1 MEYDGI
7 LFDLDGTLWDATA
20 QIAQAWNEVIA
31 GAREDLLPYGKGE
44 PLRPEDSR
52 ALCGKTMDEITDLLF
67 GDFPGKEGLAD
78 RCYSH
83 ENDYLR
89 LHPGVIYPG
98 VGEALRTLSAH
109 LPLAVVSNC
118 QAGYIEVFLEASGFG
133 AYFAGHL
140 GFGDTGLPKWEN
152 IRLMCER
159 LGLRHPI
166 YVGDTQGDADA
177 AARVGIPFAHARYG
191 FGTVRRADR
200 VIASPAE
207 LPSLCAAAAGGTPET
222 PLPGGRKGGIWQKST
237 L

>member
-1 MEYDGI
+1 MGHSTEKVSEAARQVGGAVLHAPLRSLH
-7 LFDLDGTLWDATA
+7 LFGDA
-20 QIAQAWNEVIA
+20 
-31 GAREDLLPYGKGE
+31 GDLLVGQ
-44 PLRPEDSR
+44 RFQAVVFS
-52 ALCGKTMDEITDLLF
+52 LLL